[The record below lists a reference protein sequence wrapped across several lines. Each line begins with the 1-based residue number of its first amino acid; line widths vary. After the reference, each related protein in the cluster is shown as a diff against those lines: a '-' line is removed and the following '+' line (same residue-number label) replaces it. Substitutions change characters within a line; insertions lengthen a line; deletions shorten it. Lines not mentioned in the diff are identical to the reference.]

1 VPASGGRGNPA
12 AIAAFLGMAG
22 EMGSIGRYI
31 FRTTLGAFI
40 AVMVCLTALIWV
52 TQALREIELMTNQG
66 QTAIV
71 FLQITALIIPVLLV
85 LLAPIALL
93 MAVCYVLNKLGGDSE
108 IIVMNASG
116 MSPWRLF
123 YPFLAV
129 AGLVSVAVFIL
140 SAWIAPNSLHNF
152 RSWFMDVRTDL
163 VTYVVRPGR
172 FMNVQSGVTFHV
184 RERQSNGEL
193 LGVLID
199 DKRNPKEHLSV
210 LAERGEIL
218 KNEHGTFLLLQG
230 GTVQRHQTDEPEPH
244 IVVFDRYAFELSQFA
259 SNATH
264 SQSARERTLSQLLW
278 PDPNDQTAAN
288 QAPQLRAEL
297 HDRLSAPLYPLIFT
311 LIAYAYL
318 GAPRTTRQ
326 SRNLSLLGAIGAVAL
341 VRFVGFATTVVAV
354 NTPAIIVL
362 HYLVLAA
369 AAGLSIWAIGRGI
382 IIEPPA
388 FVTNTLSALQE
399 RFAPRAATA

>member
-1 VPASGGRGNPA
+1 
-12 AIAAFLGMAG
+12 
-22 EMGSIGRYI
+22 MGSIGRYI
-31 FRTTLGAFI
+31 FRTTLGAFF
-40 AVMVCLTALIWV
+40 AVIVCLTALIWV

-71 FLQITALIIPVLLV
+71 FLQITALIIPNLLV
-85 LLAPIALL
+85 LLAPVALL
-93 MAVCYVLNKLGGDSE
+93 MAVSYVLNKLGTDSE

-116 MSPWRLF
+116 MSPWHLF

-129 AGLVSVAVFIL
+129 AAVVSTLVLIF
-140 SAWIAPNSLHNF
+140 SAYIAPQSLYTF
-152 RSWFMDVRTDL
+152 RSWFMEVRTDL

-172 FMNVQSGVTFHV
+172 FIAVQNGVTFHI
-184 RERQSNGEL
+184 RERQNNGEL

-199 DKRNPKEHLSV
+199 DKRNPKEQVSI

-218 KNEHGTFLLLQG
+218 KNEHGTFLILQG
-230 GTVQRHQTDEPEPH
+230 GTVQRHQTGEVEPN

-259 SNATH
+259 SSAQMN
-264 SQSARERTLSQLLW
+264 QSVRERYLWQLLW
-278 PDPNDQTAAN
+278 PDPKDPLTTSQSG
-288 QAPQLRAEL
+288 QLRAEL

-311 LIAYAYL
+311 LVAYAYL

-326 SRNLSLLGAIGAVAL
+326 SRNLSLLATIGVVAL
-341 VRFVGFATTVVAV
+341 LRFVGFASTVISV
-354 NTPAIIVL
+354 NMPLIIVFN
-362 HYLVLAA
+362 YIVLAV

-388 FVTNTLSALQE
+388 FITNALTALQE
-399 RFAPRAATA
+399 RFAPRPAAA

>member
-1 VPASGGRGNPA
+1 
-12 AIAAFLGMAG
+12 
-22 EMGSIGRYI
+22 MGSIGRYI
-31 FRTTLGAFI
+31 FRTTLGAFF
-40 AVMVCLTALIWV
+40 AVIVCLTALIWV

-71 FLQITALIIPVLLV
+71 FLQITALIIPNLLV
-85 LLAPIALL
+85 LLAPVALL
-93 MAVCYVLNKLGGDSE
+93 MAVSYVLNKLGTDSE

-129 AGLVSVAVFIL
+129 AAVVSTLVLIF
-140 SAWIAPNSLHNF
+140 SAYIAPQSLYAF
-152 RSWFMDVRTDL
+152 RSWFMEVRTDL

-172 FMNVQSGVTFHV
+172 FIAVQNGVTFHI
-184 RERQSNGEL
+184 RERQNNGEL

-199 DKRNPKEHLSV
+199 DKRNPKEQVSI

-218 KNEHGTFLLLQG
+218 KNEHGTFLILQG
-230 GTVQRHQTDEPEPH
+230 GTVQRHQIGEVEPN

-259 SNATH
+259 SSAQLN
-264 SQSARERTLSQLLW
+264 QSVRERYLWQLLW
-278 PDPNDQTAAN
+278 PDPKDPLTTSQSG
-288 QAPQLRAEL
+288 QLRAEL
-297 HDRLSAPLYPLIFT
+297 HDRLSAPLYPLVFT
-311 LIAYAYL
+311 LVAYAYL

-326 SRNLSLLGAIGAVAL
+326 SRNLSLLGTIGVVAL
-341 VRFVGFATTVVAV
+341 LRFVGFASTVISV
-354 NTPAIIVL
+354 NMPLIIVFN
-362 HYLVLAA
+362 YIVLAV

-388 FVTNTLSALQE
+388 FITNAFTALQE
-399 RFAPRAATA
+399 RFAPRPATA